1 MKRILTIACLL
12 LLVALFAI
20 NLSQADEPPK
30 RPPGYM
36 DTIKPDTTWD
46 RGSWYLCTS
55 DSFWNFMLFLNKTS
69 GEQIV
74 INKVAPPGQ
83 ELKDPLVI
91 PKDGI
96 RWVEFDCKTDSQGVY
111 IFVPAVKPLE
121 ECRITFE
128 CECEM
133 GGYGP
138 SLSEWGIIILL
149 LLFVGT
155 GTWVVL
161 RRRKAI
167 PA

>member
-12 LLVALFAI
+12 LLVALFAV
-20 NLSQADEPPK
+20 NLSEADEPSK
-30 RPPGYM
+30 RPRGHM

-46 RGSWYLCTS
+46 RGSWYLCTA
-55 DSFWNFMLFLNKTS
+55 DSFWNFMIFHNNTS

-74 INKVAPPGQ
+74 INKEAPPGQ

-91 PKDGI
+91 PKDQSRAVI
-96 RWVEFDCKTDSQGVY
+96 FDCKTDLQGVY
-111 IFVPAVKPLE
+111 IFAPAVKQSE
-121 ECRITFE
+121 ECHVRFE